1 MKVII
6 DRVEEEI
13 AIVELENGDMVDV
26 PKQILPNN
34 AKEGS
39 VINITCD
46 EKETNAKRD
55 AAKQKMNSIFR
66 K

>member
-6 DRVEEEI
+6 DRFEGEI
-13 AIVELENGDMVDV
+13 AVIELENGEFVNV
-26 PKQILPNN
+26 STKILPSNIT
-34 AKEGS
+34 EGS

-46 EKETNAKRD
+46 EDETEKTRLAVK
-55 AAKQKMNSIFR
+55 KKMNSIFC

>member
-6 DRVEEEI
+6 DRFEEEI